1 MVATAS
7 GTVQTLFD
15 FTRGPDQAGSWSE
28 HSDTVRSSGMSKA
41 VMVMQKTQLFQRAI
55 LFTLFN
61 PQTNGSGFA
70 SVRCETN
77 FDLSEFSNITIR
89 CRGQGVNIKYK
100 MLLRHK
106 GLGKDSAVYGQI
118 FSAPE
123 KEFATVRL
131 PLAEFK
137 PYHRGRELP
146 LETNPLDIAAITN
159 VALKVD
165 NGQYLPDNH
174 PGVAAL
180 EIDWIKATK
189 SSSATN

>member
-7 GTVQTLFD
+7 GTVQILFD
-15 FTRGPDQAGSWSE
+15 FTRGSDQAGSWSE
-28 HSDTVRSSGMSKA
+28 HSDTVKPSGMSKA
-41 VMVMQKTQLFQRAI
+41 VMVTQKTQQFQRVI

-61 PQTNGSGFA
+61 PQPNGSGFA
-70 SVRCETN
+70 SVRCDTS
-77 FDLSEFSNITIR
+77 FDLSEFNSITVR
-89 CRGQGVNIKYK
+89 CRGQGVNTKYK

-118 FSAPE
+118 FAAPE

-137 PYHRGRELP
+137 PYHRGMELS
-146 LETNPLDIAAITN
+146 LQTNPLDVTSITN
-159 VALKVD
+159 VGLKVD
-165 NGQYLPDNH
+165 NGQYLPENQ

-189 SSSATN
+189 SAAT